1 MSWSHVKSIQPM
13 IESFIPHWNLNGI
26 HSLKHPVTVGPTDKS
41 KPKRKINWLV
51 DWLNIGK
58 NKSWNLNRMYPVH
71 ENWRSG
77 SGIWVWM
84 YVVLIANQHLATLEW
99 LWTYLSLSLSRVGSF
114 FDSQQKCIRWN
125 AKQMRTECN
134 LIYVRER
141 WTSNVIHR
149 NYNNRRWNLICF
161 WNRTDVSDWG
171 HVGIVSMTRPLATLG
186 RGPTRRPW
194 TVDPLYDSNFHSRK
208 MLKQTVTKNQNR
220 MSLAYC
226 VHFVLQGRVDS
237 IT

>member
-1 MSWSHVKSIQPM
+1 MYYMSWSHVKSIQPM

-99 LWTYLSLSLSRVGSF
+99 LWTYLSLSLSRGLDHFLIHNNNVLGEMQNKWERNAISF
-114 FDSQQKCIRWN
+114 TCVN
-125 AKQMRTECN
+125 AERRTWYIGTIITGDGIWYVFGIELTF
-134 LIYVRER
+134 LIEAM
-141 WTSNVIHR
+141 WE
-149 NYNNRRWNLICF
+149 
-161 WNRTDVSDWG
+161 
-171 HVGIVSMTRPLATLG
+171 
-186 RGPTRRPW
+186 
-194 TVDPLYDSNFHSRK
+194 
-208 MLKQTVTKNQNR
+208 
-220 MSLAYC
+220 
-226 VHFVLQGRVDS
+226 
-237 IT
+237 